1 MSHEGQHWHATDKC
15 FSCQH
20 CHTSLLGRPFL
31 PKRGLIYCSISC
43 SKGESCPPPGDQ
55 GLVMAH
61 SKPAIYDN
69 VKKPRPVNETS
80 DLSLSEQS
88 SFSTSPP
95 AQRKTAV
102 TSTGG
107 QGDPVTRTNKS
118 SVWGGTGTSDTTSD
132 RSVTPV
138 QQQQQPP
145 QQQTSDSDQG
155 AMPSNVYP
163 NAPARGAMPSNVSDN
178 MFNNSPHRGQAL
190 GRGQCLDAAV

>member
-31 PKRGLIYCSISC
+31 PKRGLIYCSIAC
-43 SKGESCPPPGDQ
+43 SKGELQSSGEA
-55 GLVMAH
+55 GMVMGSLSGGGTG

-95 AQRKTAV
+95 AQRKTVRGVGAGRAV
-102 TSTGG
+102 WGPGTSTGA
-107 QGDPVTRTNKS
+107 
-118 SVWGGTGTSDTTSD
+118 SDTTSD
-132 RSVTPV
+132 RSVTPT
-138 QQQQQPP
+138 QQPP
-145 QQQTSDSDQG
+145 PSDPPPPKQ
-155 AMPSNVYP
+155 
-163 NAPARGAMPSNVSDN
+163 
-178 MFNNSPHRGQAL
+178 NSGKNI
-190 GRGQCLDAAV
+190 V